1 MFRVVVMIQGEYP
14 LGAFIRLGVNPSTE
28 FILIQRHIL
37 SEVSQSRQSIGLGV
51 ARISQQRG
59 AHDQYFSCMN
69 CTSLHAVELSHRK

>member
-1 MFRVVVMIQGEYP
+1 VFCVVVMIQGEYP
-14 LGAFIRLGVNPSTE
+14 LGAFVRLGVNPSTE

-37 SEVSQSRQSIGLGV
+37 SEVSQSIGLGV

-69 CTSLHAVELSHRK
+69 CTSLHAVQLSHRK

>member
-1 MFRVVVMIQGEYP
+1 VFRVVVMIQGEYP
-14 LGAFIRLGVNPSTE
+14 LGAFVRLGVNPSTA

-37 SEVSQSRQSIGLGV
+37 SVVSQSIGLGV

-59 AHDQYFSCMN
+59 AHDQYVSCMN